1 MSMQPKI
8 FLSWKVFLSIL
19 TSRGGGPF
27 SSGIAYMSLFG
38 ISLGV
43 CVIITVM
50 SVMNGFQIE
59 IKERMLNFTPHA
71 NIRTAEASQLNQGFI
86 EIFENDPDIQSYSA
100 FSEED
105 VLILGNETIK
115 PIRLIAYQDREYL
128 VEEKLK
134 TVLIEH
140 DQNLFGESF
149 SIVIGNDL
157 AQKMNVNIG
166 DKLRLLT
173 SEKVPLPFGNL
184 PRMKDFIVTGI
195 FDSGIFE
202 IDDSIAIIDTRD
214 ANIFLQMND
223 HVTGYAFDFL
233 DPSLSQTKIK
243 EIARTMNVKGW
254 ISDWTS
260 ENPNFF
266 RSLDL
271 TRKIIFLVLMSILA
285 IACFNIIST
294 QSMLISEK
302 RSSIASLIA
311 MGFDKRNIFYLFIAL
326 GTFFGFIG
334 LSIGVFLSIV
344 LSENLSLII
353 RAIEEILSIRLY
365 QPEVYF
371 LAEIPS
377 VIDWNQTIRIAVFT
391 VILSILSSLIPAY
404 NATKTDPAVL
414 MKNIRFK

>member
-1 MSMQPKI
+1 
-8 FLSWKVFLSIL
+8 
-19 TSRGGGPF
+19 
-27 SSGIAYMSLFG
+27 MSLLG

-71 NIRTAEASQLNQGFI
+71 SIRTAEASQLNNAFF

-105 VLILGNETIK
+105 VLILSNEIIN
-115 PIRLIAYQDREYL
+115 PIRLIAYEDREYL
-128 VEEKLK
+128 AEEKLK
-134 TVLIEH
+134 TVLVEH
-140 DQNLFGESF
+140 DQNLFDQSF
-149 SIVIGNDL
+149 RIIIGNDL
-157 AQKMNVNIG
+157 AQKMNVSIG

-173 SEKVPLPFGNL
+173 SEKVLLPFGNL
-184 PRMKDFIVTGI
+184 PRMKDFTVTGI

-202 IDDSIAIIDTRD
+202 IDENIAITDMRD

-223 HVTGYAFDFL
+223 NVTGYAFDFI
-233 DPSLSQTKIK
+233 DPTLSQAKIK
-243 EIARTMNVKGW
+243 EIARTMNVNGW
-254 ISDWTS
+254 VSDWSS

-285 IACFNIIST
+285 ISCFNIIST

-311 MGFDKRNIFYLFIAL
+311 MGYNKRNIFYLFIAL
-326 GTFFGFIG
+326 GTFFGLIG
-334 LSIGVFLSIV
+334 LSIGISLSVI

-353 RAIEEILSIRLY
+353 FSIEEMLSIRLY

-377 VIDWNQTIRIAVFT
+377 IIDWNQTIRIAVFT

>member
-1 MSMQPKI
+1 MASLYVH
-8 FLSWKVFLSIL
+8 LSVDN
-19 TSRGGGPF
+19 
-27 SSGIAYMSLFG
+27 IAYMSLLG

-71 NIRTAEASQLNQGFI
+71 SIRTAEASQLNNAFF

-105 VLILGNETIK
+105 VLILSNEMIN
-115 PIRLIAYQDREYL
+115 PIRLIAYEDREYL

-134 TVLIEH
+134 TVLVEH
-140 DQNLFGESF
+140 DQNLFDQSF
-149 SIVIGNDL
+149 RIIIGNDL
-157 AQKMNVNIG
+157 AQKMNVSIG

-173 SEKVPLPFGNL
+173 SEKVLLPFGNL
-184 PRMKDFIVTGI
+184 PRMKDFTVTGI

-202 IDDSIAIIDTRD
+202 IDENIAITDMRD

-223 HVTGYAFDFL
+223 NVSGYAFDFI
-233 DPSLSQTKIK
+233 DPTLSHAKIK
-243 EIARTMNVKGW
+243 EIARTMNVNGW
-254 ISDWTS
+254 VSDWSS

-285 IACFNIIST
+285 ISCFNIIST

-311 MGFDKRNIFYLFIAL
+311 MGYDKRNIFYLFIAL
-326 GTFFGFIG
+326 GTFFGLIG
-334 LSIGVFLSIV
+334 LSIGISLSVI

-353 RAIEEILSIRLY
+353 FSIEEMLSIRLY

-377 VIDWNQTIRIAVFT
+377 IIDWNQTIRIAVFT

>member
-1 MSMQPKI
+1 
-8 FLSWKVFLSIL
+8 
-19 TSRGGGPF
+19 
-27 SSGIAYMSLFG
+27 MSLLG

-71 NIRTAEASQLNQGFI
+71 SIRTAEASQLNNAFF

-105 VLILGNETIK
+105 VLILSNEMIN
-115 PIRLIAYQDREYL
+115 PIRLIAYEDREYL

-134 TVLIEH
+134 TVLVEH
-140 DQNLFGESF
+140 DQNLFNQSF
-149 SIVIGNDL
+149 RIIIGNDL
-157 AQKMNVNIG
+157 AQKMNVSIG

-173 SEKVPLPFGNL
+173 SEKVLLPFGNL
-184 PRMKDFIVTGI
+184 PRMKDFTVTGI

-202 IDDSIAIIDTRD
+202 IDENIAITDMRD

-223 HVTGYAFDFL
+223 NVTGYAFDFI
-233 DPSLSQTKIK
+233 DPTLSQAKIK
-243 EIARTMNVKGW
+243 EIARTMNVNGW
-254 ISDWTS
+254 VSDWSS

-285 IACFNIIST
+285 ISCFNIIST

-311 MGFDKRNIFYLFIAL
+311 MGYDKRNIFYLFIAL
-326 GTFFGFIG
+326 GTFFGLIG
-334 LSIGVFLSIV
+334 LSIGISLSV
-344 LSENLSLII
+344 LLSENLSLII
-353 RAIEEILSIRLY
+353 FSIEEMLSIRLY

-377 VIDWNQTIRIAVFT
+377 IIDWSQTIRIAVFT

>member
-1 MSMQPKI
+1 
-8 FLSWKVFLSIL
+8 
-19 TSRGGGPF
+19 
-27 SSGIAYMSLFG
+27 MSLLG

-71 NIRTAEASQLNQGFI
+71 SIRTAEASQLNNAFF

-105 VLILGNETIK
+105 VLILSNEMIN
-115 PIRLIAYQDREYL
+115 PIRLIAYEDREYL

-134 TVLIEH
+134 SVLVEH
-140 DQNLFGESF
+140 DQNLFNQSF

-157 AQKMNVNIG
+157 AQKINVSIG

-173 SEKVPLPFGNL
+173 SEKVILPFGNL
-184 PRMKDFIVTGI
+184 PRMKDFTVTGI

-202 IDDSIAIIDTRD
+202 IDENIAITDMRD

-223 HVTGYAFDFL
+223 NVTGYAFDFI
-233 DPSLSQTKIK
+233 DPTLSQAKIK
-243 EIARTMNVKGW
+243 EIARTMNVNGW
-254 ISDWTS
+254 VSDWSS

-285 IACFNIIST
+285 ISCFNIIST

-311 MGFDKRNIFYLFIAL
+311 MGYDKRNIFYLFIAL
-326 GTFFGFIG
+326 GTFFGLIG
-334 LSIGVFLSIV
+334 LSIGISLSV
-344 LSENLSLII
+344 LLSENLSLII
-353 RAIEEILSIRLY
+353 FSIEEMLSIRLY

-377 VIDWNQTIRIAVFT
+377 IIDWNQTIRIAVFT

>member
-1 MSMQPKI
+1 
-8 FLSWKVFLSIL
+8 
-19 TSRGGGPF
+19 
-27 SSGIAYMSLFG
+27 MSLLG

-71 NIRTAEASQLNQGFI
+71 SIRTAEASQLNNAFF

-105 VLILGNETIK
+105 VLILSNEMIN
-115 PIRLIAYQDREYL
+115 PIRLIAYEDREYL

-134 TVLIEH
+134 SVLVEH
-140 DQNLFGESF
+140 DQNLFNQSF
-149 SIVIGNDL
+149 RIVIGNDL
-157 AQKMNVNIG
+157 AQKMNVSIG

-173 SEKVPLPFGNL
+173 SEKVLLPFGNL
-184 PRMKDFIVTGI
+184 PRMKDFTVTGI

-202 IDDSIAIIDTRD
+202 IDENIAITDMRD

-223 HVTGYAFDFL
+223 NVTGYAFDFI
-233 DPSLSQTKIK
+233 DPTLSQAKIK
-243 EIARTMNVKGW
+243 EIARTMNVNGW
-254 ISDWTS
+254 VSDWSS

-285 IACFNIIST
+285 ISCFNIIST

-311 MGFDKRNIFYLFIAL
+311 MGYDKRNIFYLFIAL
-326 GTFFGFIG
+326 GTFFGLIG
-334 LSIGVFLSIV
+334 LSIGISLSVI

-353 RAIEEILSIRLY
+353 FSIEEMLSIRLY

-377 VIDWNQTIRIAVFT
+377 IIDWNQTIRIAVFT

>member
-71 NIRTAEASQLNQGFI
+71 NIRTAEASKLNQGFI

-115 PIRLIAYQDREYL
+115 PIRLIAYQDQEYL

-157 AQKMNVNIG
+157 AEKMNLNIG

>member
-1 MSMQPKI
+1 
-8 FLSWKVFLSIL
+8 
-19 TSRGGGPF
+19 
-27 SSGIAYMSLFG
+27 MSLLG

-59 IKERMLNFTPHA
+59 IKERMLKFTPHA
-71 NIRTAEASQLNQGFI
+71 SIRTAEASQLNNAFF
-86 EIFENDPDIQSYSA
+86 EIFENNPDIQSYSA

-105 VLILGNETIK
+105 VLILSNEMIN

-134 TVLIEH
+134 SVLVEH
-140 DQNLFGESF
+140 DQNLFNQSF
-149 SIVIGNDL
+149 RIIIGNDL
-157 AQKMNVNIG
+157 AQKINASIG

-173 SEKVPLPFGNL
+173 SEKVLLPFGNL
-184 PRMKDFIVTGI
+184 PRMKDFTVTGI

-202 IDDSIAIIDTRD
+202 IDENIAITDMRD

-223 HVTGYAFDFL
+223 NVTGYAFDFI
-233 DPSLSQTKIK
+233 DPTLSQAKIK
-243 EIARTMNVKGW
+243 EIARTMNISGW
-254 ISDWTS
+254 VSDWSS

-266 RSLDL
+266 RSLEL
-271 TRKIIFLVLMSILA
+271 TRKIIFLVLMSILT
-285 IACFNIIST
+285 ISCFNIIST

-311 MGFDKRNIFYLFIAL
+311 MGYDKRNIFFLFIAL
-326 GTFFGFIG
+326 GTFFGLIG
-334 LSIGVFLSIV
+334 LSIGISLSV
-344 LSENLSLII
+344 LLSENLSLII
-353 RAIEEILSIRLY
+353 FSIEEMLSIRLY

-377 VIDWNQTIRIAVFT
+377 IIDWNQTIRIAVFT

>member
-1 MSMQPKI
+1 MASLYVH
-8 FLSWKVFLSIL
+8 LSVDN
-19 TSRGGGPF
+19 
-27 SSGIAYMSLFG
+27 IAYMSLLG

-71 NIRTAEASQLNQGFI
+71 SIRTAEASQLNNAFF

-105 VLILGNETIK
+105 VLILSNEMIN
-115 PIRLIAYQDREYL
+115 PIRLIAYEDREYL

-134 TVLIEH
+134 TVLVEH
-140 DQNLFGESF
+140 DQNLFDQSF
-149 SIVIGNDL
+149 RIIIGNDL
-157 AQKMNVNIG
+157 AQKMNVSIG

-173 SEKVPLPFGNL
+173 SEKVLLPFGNL
-184 PRMKDFIVTGI
+184 PRMKDFTVTGI

-202 IDDSIAIIDTRD
+202 IDENIAITDMRD

-223 HVTGYAFDFL
+223 NVTGYAFDFI
-233 DPSLSQTKIK
+233 DPTLSQAKIK
-243 EIARTMNVKGW
+243 EIARTMNVNGW
-254 ISDWTS
+254 VSDWSS

-285 IACFNIIST
+285 ISCFNIIST

-311 MGFDKRNIFYLFIAL
+311 MGYDKRNIFYLFIAL
-326 GTFFGFIG
+326 GTFFGLIG
-334 LSIGVFLSIV
+334 LSIGISLSVI

-353 RAIEEILSIRLY
+353 FSIEEMLSIRLY

-377 VIDWNQTIRIAVFT
+377 IIDWNQTIRIAVFT

>member
-1 MSMQPKI
+1 
-8 FLSWKVFLSIL
+8 
-19 TSRGGGPF
+19 
-27 SSGIAYMSLFG
+27 MSLLG

-59 IKERMLNFTPHA
+59 IKRMLNFTPHA
-71 NIRTAEASQLNQGFI
+71 SIRTAEMSQLNNAFF

-105 VLILGNETIK
+105 VLILSNEIIN
-115 PIRLIAYQDREYL
+115 PIRLIAYEDREYL
-128 VEEKLK
+128 AEEKLK
-134 TVLIEH
+134 TVLVEH
-140 DQNLFGESF
+140 DQNLFDQSF
-149 SIVIGNDL
+149 RIIIGNDL
-157 AQKMNVNIG
+157 AQKMNVSIG

-173 SEKVPLPFGNL
+173 SEKVLLPFGNL
-184 PRMKDFIVTGI
+184 PRMKDFTVTGI

-202 IDDSIAIIDTRD
+202 IDENIAITDMRD

-223 HVTGYAFDFL
+223 NVTGYAFDFI
-233 DPSLSQTKIK
+233 DPTLSQAKIK
-243 EIARTMNVKGW
+243 EIARTMNVNGW
-254 ISDWTS
+254 VSDWSS

-285 IACFNIIST
+285 ISCFNIIST

-311 MGFDKRNIFYLFIAL
+311 MGYNKRNIFYLFIAL
-326 GTFFGFIG
+326 GTFFGLIG
-334 LSIGVFLSIV
+334 LSIGISLSVI

-353 RAIEEILSIRLY
+353 FSIEEILSIRLY

-377 VIDWNQTIRIAVFT
+377 IIDWNQTIRIAVFT

>member
-1 MSMQPKI
+1 
-8 FLSWKVFLSIL
+8 
-19 TSRGGGPF
+19 
-27 SSGIAYMSLFG
+27 
-38 ISLGV
+38 
-43 CVIITVM
+43 M

-71 NIRTAEASQLNQGFI
+71 SIRTAEASQLNNAFF

-105 VLILGNETIK
+105 VLILSNEMIN
-115 PIRLIAYQDREYL
+115 PIRLIAYEDREYL

-134 TVLIEH
+134 SVLVEH
-140 DQNLFGESF
+140 DQNLFDQSF
-149 SIVIGNDL
+149 RIVIGNDL
-157 AQKMNVNIG
+157 AQKMNVSIG

-173 SEKVPLPFGNL
+173 SEKVLLPFGNL
-184 PRMKDFIVTGI
+184 PRMKDFTVTGI

-202 IDDSIAIIDTRD
+202 IDENIAITDMRD

-223 HVTGYAFDFL
+223 NVTGYAFDFI
-233 DPSLSQTKIK
+233 DPTLSQAKIK
-243 EIARTMNVKGW
+243 EIARTMNVNGW
-254 ISDWTS
+254 VSDWSS

-285 IACFNIIST
+285 ISCFNIIST

-311 MGFDKRNIFYLFIAL
+311 MGYDKRNIFYLFIAL
-326 GTFFGFIG
+326 GTFFGLIG
-334 LSIGVFLSIV
+334 LSIGISLSVI

-353 RAIEEILSIRLY
+353 FSIEEMLSIRLY

-377 VIDWNQTIRIAVFT
+377 IIDWNQTIRIAVFT
-391 VILSILSSLIPAY
+391 LILSILSSLIPAY

>member
-1 MSMQPKI
+1 
-8 FLSWKVFLSIL
+8 
-19 TSRGGGPF
+19 
-27 SSGIAYMSLFG
+27 MSLLG

-59 IKERMLNFTPHA
+59 IKERMLKFTPHA
-71 NIRTAEASQLNQGFI
+71 SIRTAEASQLNNAFF

-105 VLILGNETIK
+105 VLILSNEMIN
-115 PIRLIAYQDREYL
+115 PIRLIAYEDREYL

-134 TVLIEH
+134 TVLVEH
-140 DQNLFGESF
+140 DQNLFDQSF
-149 SIVIGNDL
+149 RIIIGNDL
-157 AQKMNVNIG
+157 AQKMNVSIG

-173 SEKVPLPFGNL
+173 SEKVLLPFGNL
-184 PRMKDFIVTGI
+184 PRMKDFTVTGI

-202 IDDSIAIIDTRD
+202 IDENIAITDMRD

-223 HVTGYAFDFL
+223 NVTGYAFDFI
-233 DPSLSQTKIK
+233 DPTLSQAKIK
-243 EIARTMNVKGW
+243 EIARTMNVNGW
-254 ISDWTS
+254 VSDWSS

-285 IACFNIIST
+285 ISCFNIIST

-311 MGFDKRNIFYLFIAL
+311 MGYDKRNIFYLFIAL
-326 GTFFGFIG
+326 GTFFGLIG
-334 LSIGVFLSIV
+334 LSIGISLSVI

-353 RAIEEILSIRLY
+353 FSIEEMLSIRLY

-377 VIDWNQTIRIAVFT
+377 IIDWSQTIRIAVFT

>member
-1 MSMQPKI
+1 
-8 FLSWKVFLSIL
+8 
-19 TSRGGGPF
+19 
-27 SSGIAYMSLFG
+27 MSLLG

-71 NIRTAEASQLNQGFI
+71 SIRTAEASQLNNAFF
-86 EIFENDPDIQSYSA
+86 EIFENNPDIQSYSA

-105 VLILGNETIK
+105 VLILSNEMIN
-115 PIRLIAYQDREYL
+115 PIRLIAYEDREYL

-134 TVLIEH
+134 TVLVEH
-140 DQNLFGESF
+140 DQNLFDQSF
-149 SIVIGNDL
+149 RIIIGNDL
-157 AQKMNVNIG
+157 AQKMNVSIG

-173 SEKVPLPFGNL
+173 SEKVLLPFGNL
-184 PRMKDFIVTGI
+184 PRMKDFTVTGI

-202 IDDSIAIIDTRD
+202 IDENIAITDMRD

-223 HVTGYAFDFL
+223 NVTGYAFDFI
-233 DPSLSQTKIK
+233 DPTLSQAKIK
-243 EIARTMNVKGW
+243 EIARTMNVNGW
-254 ISDWTS
+254 VSDWSS

-285 IACFNIIST
+285 ISCFNIIST

-311 MGFDKRNIFYLFIAL
+311 MGYDKRNIFYLFIAL
-326 GTFFGFIG
+326 GTFFGLIG
-334 LSIGVFLSIV
+334 LSIGISLSVI

-353 RAIEEILSIRLY
+353 FSIEEMLSIRLY

-377 VIDWNQTIRIAVFT
+377 IIDWSQTIRIAVFT

>member
-202 IDDSIAIIDTRD
+202 IDDSIAIIDTTD

>member
-115 PIRLIAYQDREYL
+115 PIRLIAYQDQEYL

-157 AQKMNVNIG
+157 AEKMNLNIG

-202 IDDSIAIIDTRD
+202 IDDSIAIIDTTD

>member
-105 VLILGNETIK
+105 VLILGNETISS
-115 PIRLIAYQDREYL
+115 IRLIAYQDQEYL

-202 IDDSIAIIDTRD
+202 IDDSIVIIDTRD

-223 HVTGYAFDFL
+223 NVTGYAFDFI
-233 DPSLSQTKIK
+233 DPTLSQAKIK
-243 EIARTMNVKGW
+243 EIARTMNVNGW
-254 ISDWTS
+254 VSDWSS

-271 TRKIIFLVLMSILA
+271 TRKIIFLVLISILA
-285 IACFNIIST
+285 ISCFNIIST

-311 MGFDKRNIFYLFIAL
+311 MGYDKRNIFYLFIAL
-326 GTFFGFIG
+326 GTFFGLIG
-334 LSIGVFLSIV
+334 LSIGISLSVI

-353 RAIEEILSIRLY
+353 FSIEEMLSIRLY

-377 VIDWNQTIRIAVFT
+377 IIDWNQTIRIAVFT

>member
-105 VLILGNETIK
+105 VLILGNETIN
-115 PIRLIAYQDREYL
+115 PIRLIAYQDQEYL

-140 DQNLFGESF
+140 DQNLLSESF

-166 DKLRLLT
+166 EKLRLLT

-184 PRMKDFIVTGI
+184 PRMKDFTVTGI

-202 IDDSIAIIDTRD
+202 IDDSIAIIDIRD
-214 ANIFLQMND
+214 ANVFLQMND

-254 ISDWTS
+254 ISDWSS

>member
-115 PIRLIAYQDREYL
+115 PIRLIAYQDQEYL

-202 IDDSIAIIDTRD
+202 IDESIAIIDTRD

-223 HVTGYAFDFL
+223 HVTGYAFEFL

-243 EIARTMNVKGW
+243 EIARTLNVKGW

>member
-1 MSMQPKI
+1 
-8 FLSWKVFLSIL
+8 
-19 TSRGGGPF
+19 
-27 SSGIAYMSLFG
+27 MSLLG

-71 NIRTAEASQLNQGFI
+71 SIRTAEASQLNNAFF

-105 VLILGNETIK
+105 VLILSNEMIN
-115 PIRLIAYQDREYL
+115 PIRLIAYEDREYL

-134 TVLIEH
+134 TVLVEH
-140 DQNLFGESF
+140 DQNLFDQSF
-149 SIVIGNDL
+149 RIVIGNDL
-157 AQKMNVNIG
+157 AQKMNVSIG

-173 SEKVPLPFGNL
+173 SEKVLLPFGNL
-184 PRMKDFIVTGI
+184 PRMKDFTVTGI

-202 IDDSIAIIDTRD
+202 IDENIAITDMRD

-223 HVTGYAFDFL
+223 NVTGYAFDFI
-233 DPSLSQTKIK
+233 DPTLSQAKIK
-243 EIARTMNVKGW
+243 EIARTMNVNGW
-254 ISDWTS
+254 VSDWSS

-285 IACFNIIST
+285 ISCFNIIST

-311 MGFDKRNIFYLFIAL
+311 MGYDKRNIFYLFIAL
-326 GTFFGFIG
+326 GTFFGLIG
-334 LSIGVFLSIV
+334 LSIGISLSVI

-353 RAIEEILSIRLY
+353 FSIEEMLSIRLY

-377 VIDWNQTIRIAVFT
+377 IIDWNQTIRIAVFT